1 MSALLSMGAAQGE
14 QTGIRDL
21 GGVIP
26 NSCMPGG
33 YGAEPSGGDAA
44 LGAAAIIPVHVGCP
58 MGESILPSPGHGR
71 GEEVLGRFGALQHCS
86 VGAKRGGQ
94 PLPLGRKSPSESGW
108 GLAKARIWSSGGLNS
123 AKSRGHLQG
132 PGVKRV
138 TRVPPCSRGAA
149 SLCPAGMDTAQP
161 GGTWHNQM
169 GHGTSM

>member
-71 GEEVLGRFGALQHCS
+71 GEEVLGRFPHCS
-86 VGAKRGGQ
+86 VGAKGGDS
-94 PLPLGRKSPSESGW
+94 RSHWEESHPV
-108 GLAKARIWSSGGLNS
+108 S
-123 AKSRGHLQG
+123 
-132 PGVKRV
+132 
-138 TRVPPCSRGAA
+138 
-149 SLCPAGMDTAQP
+149 P
-161 GGTWHNQM
+161 GGVWPKPGF
-169 GHGTSM
+169 GHRVV